1 MMANELATHRS
12 TLEARVQE
20 RTRDLAAANTGL
32 ALEIEVRKKA
42 EAEVVKAK
50 DEAIKAN
57 QIKSNFLANMSHE
70 IRTPLNGGCARF
82 LPEEHVMFPKGAGR
96 EPQSPCYRSPGKTY
110 NVAPSCEGQVNL
122 VDIIRPWYSKLPQK
136 DVRV

>member
-70 IRTPLNGGCARF
+70 IRTPLNGGWARL
-82 LPEEHVMFPKGAGR
+82 LPEGTCYDFESVGEAYSPCKAGR
-96 EPQSPCYRSPGKTY
+96 QKKLPIL
-110 NVAPSCEGQVNL
+110 APSCEGQVN
-122 VDIIRPWYSKLPQK
+122 
-136 DVRV
+136 